1 MANWITVYTS
11 KDRIRTELIKN
22 ELILQGINAVIL
34 DKIDGNFPMVGPVAI
49 NVPEDQSE
57 TAKKYI
63 EALNLDEEP

>member
-1 MANWITVYTS
+1 MANWTTVYTS

-34 DKIDGNFPMVGPVAI
+34 DKIDGSYPVLGTANI

-57 TAKKYI
+57 TAKKLI
-63 EALNLDEEP
+63 EELNLDEEP

>member
-34 DKIDGNFPMVGPVAI
+34 DKKDGSFPMIGPVAI

-57 TAKKYI
+57 AAKKYI
-63 EALNLDEEP
+63 DALDEEP

>member
-1 MANWITVYTS
+1 MANWTTVYTS
-11 KDRIRTELIKN
+11 KNRIRTELVKN

-34 DKIDGNFPMVGPVAI
+34 DKIDGSYPVLGTVAI

>member
-1 MANWITVYTS
+1 MANWVAIFTS

-34 DKIDGNFPMVGPVAI
+34 DKIDGNFPMVGPVTI
-49 NVPEDQSE
+49 NVPVDQSE